1 MKKLASL
8 LLLSTLGMSSLA
20 NADVRITEW
29 MYNTDNKKSG
39 EFFELTN
46 FGSDAV
52 DFFNWSYDDDSRIPG
67 TFSLASFGIVNPG
80 ESVIVT
86 ELDATAFRTL
96 WNLAADTKVIGLL
109 TVNLGREDE
118 INIYNGNVLVD
129 RLTYNDKEGNGPRT
143 SGISGVPGSWAAAGA
158 HQASGWVLSQLGDAE
173 ASVLSNAGDIGSPG
187 RSAYAYVAAVPEP
200 STYAMLAAGLVLMGF
215 TAYRRRRDKFKV

>member
-8 LLLSTLGMSSLA
+8 LLLSTLGMSGLA
-20 NADVRITEW
+20 NADVRISEW

-52 DFFNWSYDDDSRIPG
+52 DFASWSYDDDSRISG
-67 TFSLASFGIVNPG
+67 TVSLASFGIVNPG

-86 ELDATAFRTL
+86 ELDATVFRTL
-96 WNLAADTKVIGLL
+96 WNLAANTKVIGLL
-109 TVNLGREDE
+109 SVNLGREDE

-129 RLTYNDKEGNGPRT
+129 RLTYNDKESNGPRT
-143 SGISGVPGSWAAAGA
+143 SGIGGVPGSWAAVGA

-173 ASVLSNAGDIGSPG
+173 GSVLSNAGDIGSPG

-200 STYAMLAAGLVLMGF
+200 STYAMLVAGLVLMGF